1 MPPRGRRVQDKW
13 RMKEWYNITSPAY
26 FGGVNLGTT
35 PGSDVNN
42 LIGRTVETTLY
53 DITGDFAQQYLKLYF
68 KVINI
73 TGTEAQTI
81 FSGHEYS
88 RDYLRSLVR
97 RGSTRVDAI
106 LDVKTQDGYTL
117 RLSVVILPIGR
128 LNTGQI
134 AYLRKIVRD
143 IVEAKAKGL
152 AFDQFVQEGV
162 LGKIASDV
170 YNEAKKI
177 APLRHVGVRK
187 SRLLSLPEKPKE
199 ELPVSA
205 PIQA

>member
-1 MPPRGRRVQDKW
+1 LPPRGRRIQDKW
-13 RMKEWYNITSPAY
+13 RMKEWYDIVSPAY
-26 FGGVNLGTT
+26 FGGANLGTT
-35 PGSDVNN
+35 PSSQVAS
-42 LIGRTVETTLY
+42 LIGRTVEATLY
-53 DITGDFAQQYLKLYF
+53 DITGDFAQLYLKLYF
-68 KVINI
+68 TVTNI
-73 TGTEAQTI
+73 TGKEAQTI

-106 LDVKTQDGYTL
+106 DDVKTQDGYDI

-134 AYLRKIVRD
+134 AYLRRIVRD
-143 IVEAKAKGL
+143 IIADKAKNL
-152 AFDQFVQEGV
+152 TFEHLVQEAV
-162 LGKIASDV
+162 LGKIASDI

-187 SRLLSLPEKPKE
+187 SKLITVPEKPKE
-199 ELPVSA
+199 EVPISEPLPA
-205 PIQA
+205 